1 MNFNQGKK
9 KEEELVKPSNQEQ
22 MENAVDDNQTTEFDE
37 MGTALNEI

>member
-9 KEEELVKPSNQEQ
+9 NEEELVTPSEQ